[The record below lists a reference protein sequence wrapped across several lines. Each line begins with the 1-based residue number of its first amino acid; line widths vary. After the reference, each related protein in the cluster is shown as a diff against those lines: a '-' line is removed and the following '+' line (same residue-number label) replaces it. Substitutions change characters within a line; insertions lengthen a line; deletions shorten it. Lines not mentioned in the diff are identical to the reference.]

1 MASAFNS
8 SQALSEI
15 ARAAHPLPFADPAEY
30 DPLLHAIGN
39 SRLVLIGEASHGTH
53 DFYRERARIT
63 QRLIVE
69 KGFSAVAIEGDW
81 PDAYRVHDYI
91 TGKTQPKDATPN
103 QYAAAMDA
111 LMGFRRFPAW
121 MWRNMNVVAFVAWLR
136 EYNLRTGNPIGFFGL
151 DLYSLYTSAQEVLR
165 YLDKHDP
172 AAAERARYRYRC
184 FDQFGEDSQAY
195 GYAAGFEMSSSC
207 EQAVIDQLLEMR
219 RQTDQRFQSQSN
231 RGAWEA
237 FSARENAE
245 LVHDAERYYR
255 TMFSG
260 RVSSWNLRDTHM
272 AETLDRLLEH
282 LGPES
287 KVVVWAHN
295 SHLGDARAT
304 QMGKAGELNLGQLV
318 RERYGEAAFLL
329 GFTTYSGEVT
339 AATNW
344 DEPAQRKLVRRA
356 LPNSFESLF
365 HETGLGDFLLLMR
378 DRSIRTALSRPLL
391 ERAIG
396 VIYRPETERVSHY
409 FEARLAE
416 QFDAVIHIDRTR
428 ALIPLETIVSRGE
441 GEEVPETYPSAV

>member
-1 MASAFNS
+1 MASAFNT

-15 ARAAHPLPFADPAEY
+15 ARAAHPLSFIDSAEY

-63 QRLIVE
+63 RRLITE
-69 KGFSAVAIEGDW
+69 KGFSAVAVEADW
-81 PDAYRVHDYI
+81 PDAYRIHRFVT
-91 TGKTQPKDATPN
+91 TGTLGGN
-103 QYAAAMDA
+103 QVPRPVDA
-111 LMGFRRFPAW
+111 LSGFRRFPAW
-121 MWRNMNVVAFVAWLR
+121 MWRNMDVLAFIDWLR
-136 EYNLRTGNPIGFFGL
+136 EHNVRAGASVGFFGL
-151 DLYSLYTSAQEVLR
+151 DLYSLYTSAREVLR
-165 YLDKHDP
+165 YLDANDP
-172 AAAERARYRYRC
+172 DAARRARFRYGC

-195 GYAAGFEMSSSC
+195 GYSAGFELSESC
-207 EQAVIDQLLEMR
+207 EQAVIEQLLEMR
-219 RQTDQRFQSQSN
+219 RRAARLPQDGPSSE
-231 RGAWEA
+231 WEA

-245 LVHDAERYYR
+245 VVRDAERYYR
-255 TMFSG
+255 TMFGG

-287 KVVVWAHN
+287 KIVVWAHN

-304 QMGKAGELNLGQLV
+304 QMGRGGELNLGQLV
-318 RERYGEAAFLL
+318 RERYGDAAFLL
-329 GFTTYSGEVT
+329 GFTTHSGEVT

-344 DEPAQRKLVRRA
+344 DEPAQRKVVRRA
-356 LPNSFESLF
+356 LPNSVESLF
-365 HETGLGDFLLLMR
+365 HETGLGDFLLLLR
-378 DRSIRTALSRPLL
+378 DRSIRSALSRPLL

-409 FEARLAE
+409 FEARLPE
-416 QFDAVIHIDRTR
+416 QFDAVIHIDRTL
-428 ALIPLETIVSRGE
+428 ALIPLETTVPWHE